1 VALAGGEFVG
11 ERGVEGAEHLDVLV
25 LQRGEAG
32 PIVVVDLAGFG

>member
-11 ERGVEGAEHLDVLV
+11 ERGVEDAEHLDVLV

-32 PIVVVDLAGFG
+32 QIVVVDLAGFG